1 MATTAINVNVDKK
14 VKEEATA
21 ILKDLGLN
29 MSTAINMF
37 LTQVVKTDGIPFK
50 ITNVKPSK
58 QLQEALDELEYME
71 KHLDEYKKYD
81 NWKELR
87 EDLLS
92 DD

>member
-71 KHLDEYKKYD
+71 KHLDEYKKYT
-81 NWKELR
+81 NREEL
-87 EDLLS
+87 EKDLLS